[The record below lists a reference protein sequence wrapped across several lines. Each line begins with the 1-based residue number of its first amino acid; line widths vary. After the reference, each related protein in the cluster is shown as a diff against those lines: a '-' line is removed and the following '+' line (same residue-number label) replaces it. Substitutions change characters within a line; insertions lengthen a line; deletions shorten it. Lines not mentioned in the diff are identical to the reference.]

1 MKHPN
6 KLQQQSSQKIETTKV
21 AAIMEQLDE
30 LNGNRHV
37 RKTNIIHFTPL
48 FEFDD
53 EEGTN
58 HMKIPNNPT
67 IVLSENEEGRE
78 NKGYQNKG
86 NDNGEYHWE
95 EKITEKTYDP
105 DIDNELNGE
114 FKMEEYNY
122 NRDHE
127 NEDQNPDQ
135 KDKELQKPRITNHT
149 P

>member
-1 MKHPN
+1 
-6 KLQQQSSQKIETTKV
+6 
-21 AAIMEQLDE
+21 MEQLDE
-30 LNGNRHV
+30 SNGNRNV

-86 NDNGEYHWE
+86 NE
-95 EKITEKTYDP
+95 EDEDEREKKKTAKVYDP
-105 DIDNELNGE
+105 DSDDELNGD
-114 FKMEEYNY
+114 FGMV
-122 NRDHE
+122 
-127 NEDQNPDQ
+127 
-135 KDKELQKPRITNHT
+135 
-149 P
+149 